1 MFLKNWH
8 DISNIFR
15 LNLFTMSPKRLFH
28 IPSMTTVMYKDN
40 TDDIKKD
47 MLLSLMRVL
56 TNVFC

>member
-1 MFLKNWH
+1 
-8 DISNIFR
+8 
-15 LNLFTMSPKRLFH
+15 MSPKRLFH